1 MCRGLGLLFDL
12 RMLQREKK
20 GQMQSCGWKQGAQPS
35 GIVQEEMTQIHGD
48 LGSAFS
54 SVTASNVA
62 ESCHAAT
69 EVLML

>member
-1 MCRGLGLLFDL
+1 
-12 RMLQREKK
+12 
-20 GQMQSCGWKQGAQPS
+20 MQSCGWKQGAQPS
-35 GIVQEEMTQIHGD
+35 GIVQEEMTQIRGD